1 MTTQTRTPQAA
12 LEDAQEEEQRI
23 PKAGDIL
30 TEEQAFFLK
39 NQREIVE
46 QLVLARIKERQQ
58 MNQLLQ
64 ENEENKRRADE
75 MAEEARRAHAEIR
88 RKDEIIHWKDEEIN
102 RMRAESERKD
112 AAYAEELNRMRAENL
127 AIRKAAVTYLHEA
140 TSSDNRKT
148 TFTSHTIPST
158 LNTPQAKSLIQRL
171 IDGQILD
178 GYWQP
183 INLSNAEKGILAG
196 YLSGELDVKN
206 PWQSFASLWGM
217 KPETLRRAA
226 ARAMEQRRTLG
237 FQDRLKGLLRA

>member
-1 MTTQTRTPQAA
+1 MINQTRNPQAA
-12 LEDAQEEEQRI
+12 LEDAESEEQRI
-23 PKAGDIL
+23 PKAGDVL

-75 MAEEARRAHAEIR
+75 MAEEARLARAEIR
-88 RKDEIIHWKDEEIN
+88 RKDEIIN
-102 RMRAESERKD
+102 RKD
-112 AAYAEELNRMRAENL
+112 EELNRLRAENL

-140 TSSDNRKT
+140 TSSDDRKL

-158 LNTPQAKSLIQRL
+158 LNTPQAQSLIQKL

-183 INLSNAEKGILAG
+183 INLSNAEKGILAQ
-196 YLSGELDVKN
+196 YLSGELDIKN

-237 FQDRLKGLLRA
+237 FQDRLKGMLRA